1 MKFGDI
7 FAVLVVLLVLY
18 YVAMIALDIYKENLK
33 KQSEKE
39 KEPEVDIDIS
49 DEAGTFTPIQ
59 VRRDDIKPM
68 TQPKT
73 QPENTD
79 MTDSKAQE
87 SESDKVKPDETKVTS
102 ENIDQPASPEQKDKP
117 SDSEKPNDAY
127 DPKSWE
133 IPQSVIDEHR
143 GKSTD
148 DSPESGGQN
157 SVHAEKTDETSYDGP
172 ILNVRKTY
180 REPCMSNGMPVE
192 NLVQFTNEVSN
203 DGTADLQNIVM
214 KCDAA

>member
-59 VRRDDIKPM
+59 VSRDDIKPV

-79 MTDSKAQE
+79 KTDSKAKE

-102 ENIDQPASPEQKDKP
+102 ENIDKPASPEQKDKP

-143 GKSTD
+143 GKSAD
-148 DSPESGGQN
+148 DSPES
-157 SVHAEKTDETSYDGP
+157 VPAEKTDETSDDGP
-172 ILNVRKTY
+172 ILNVRRTY

>member
-59 VRRDDIKPM
+59 VRRDDIKPV

-73 QPENTD
+73 QSENTD
-79 MTDSKAQE
+79 KTDSKAKE

-102 ENIDQPASPEQKDKP
+102 ENIDKPASPEQKDKP

-143 GKSTD
+143 GKSAD
-148 DSPESGGQN
+148 DSPES
-157 SVHAEKTDETSYDGP
+157 VPAEKTDETSDDGP

>member
-59 VRRDDIKPM
+59 VRRDDIKPV

-79 MTDSKAQE
+79 KTDSKAKE

-102 ENIDQPASPEQKDKP
+102 ENIDKPASPEQKDKP

-143 GKSTD
+143 GKSAD
-148 DSPESGGQN
+148 DSPESLP
-157 SVHAEKTDETSYDGP
+157 AEKTDETSDDGP

-180 REPCMSNGMPVE
+180 REHCMSNGMPVE

>member
-7 FAVLVVLLVLY
+7 FTVLVVLLVLY

-49 DEAGTFTPIQ
+49 DEVGTFTPIQ
-59 VRRDDIKPM
+59 VRRDDIKPV

-79 MTDSKAQE
+79 KTDSKAKE

-102 ENIDQPASPEQKDKP
+102 ENIDKPASPEQKDKP

-143 GKSTD
+143 GKSAD
-148 DSPESGGQN
+148 DSPES
-157 SVHAEKTDETSYDGP
+157 VPAEKTDETSDDGP

>member
-59 VRRDDIKPM
+59 VRRDDIKPV

-79 MTDSKAQE
+79 KTDSKVKE

-102 ENIDQPASPEQKDKP
+102 ENIDKPASPEQKDKP

-143 GKSTD
+143 GKSAD
-148 DSPESGGQN
+148 DSPES
-157 SVHAEKTDETSYDGP
+157 VPAEKTDETSDDGP

>member
-59 VRRDDIKPM
+59 VSRDDIKPV

-79 MTDSKAQE
+79 KTDSKAKE

-102 ENIDQPASPEQKDKP
+102 ENIDKPASPEQKDKT
-117 SDSEKPNDAY
+117 SDSEKSNDAY

-143 GKSTD
+143 GKSAD
-148 DSPESGGQN
+148 DSPESGGQK
-157 SVHAEKTDETSYDGP
+157 SVPAEKTDETSDDGP

>member
-59 VRRDDIKPM
+59 VSRDDIKPV

-79 MTDSKAQE
+79 KTDSKTKE

-102 ENIDQPASPEQKDKP
+102 ENIDKPASPEQKDKP

-143 GKSTD
+143 GKSAD
-148 DSPESGGQN
+148 DSPESGGQK
-157 SVHAEKTDETSYDGP
+157 SVTAEKTDETSDDGP

-180 REPCMSNGMPVE
+180 REPCMSNGMSVE

>member
-59 VRRDDIKPM
+59 VRRDDIKPV
-68 TQPKT
+68 TQSKT

-79 MTDSKAQE
+79 KTDSKAKE

-102 ENIDQPASPEQKDKP
+102 ENIDKPASPEQKDKP

-143 GKSTD
+143 GKSAD
-148 DSPESGGQN
+148 DSPES
-157 SVHAEKTDETSYDGP
+157 VPAEKTDETSDDGP

>member
-59 VRRDDIKPM
+59 VSRDDIKPV

-79 MTDSKAQE
+79 KTDSKAKE

-102 ENIDQPASPEQKDKP
+102 ENIDKPASPEQKDKP

-143 GKSTD
+143 GKSAD
-148 DSPESGGQN
+148 DSPESGGQK
-157 SVHAEKTDETSYDGP
+157 SVPAEKTDETSDDGP
-172 ILNVRKTY
+172 ILNVRRTY

>member
-59 VRRDDIKPM
+59 VRRDDIKPV

-79 MTDSKAQE
+79 KTDSKAKE

-102 ENIDQPASPEQKDKP
+102 ENIDKPASPEQKDKP

-143 GKSTD
+143 GKSAD
-148 DSPESGGQN
+148 GSPES
-157 SVHAEKTDETSYDGP
+157 VPAEKTDETSDDGP

>member
-59 VRRDDIKPM
+59 VSRDDIKPV

-79 MTDSKAQE
+79 KTDSKAKE

-102 ENIDQPASPEQKDKP
+102 ENIDKPASPEQKDKT
-117 SDSEKPNDAY
+117 SDSEKSNDAY

-143 GKSTD
+143 GKSAD
-148 DSPESGGQN
+148 DSPES
-157 SVHAEKTDETSYDGP
+157 VPAEKTDETSDDGP

>member
-59 VRRDDIKPM
+59 VRRDDIKPV

-79 MTDSKAQE
+79 KTDSKAKE

-102 ENIDQPASPEQKDKP
+102 ENIDKPSSPEQKDKP

-143 GKSTD
+143 GKSAD
-148 DSPESGGQN
+148 DSPES
-157 SVHAEKTDETSYDGP
+157 VPAEKTDETSDDGP

>member
-59 VRRDDIKPM
+59 VRRDDIKPV

-79 MTDSKAQE
+79 KTDSKAKE

-102 ENIDQPASPEQKDKP
+102 ENIDKPASPEQKDKP

-127 DPKSWE
+127 DSKSWE

-143 GKSTD
+143 GKSAD
-148 DSPESGGQN
+148 DSPES
-157 SVHAEKTDETSYDGP
+157 VPAEKTDETSDDGP

>member
-7 FAVLVVLLVLY
+7 FAALVVLLVLY

-59 VRRDDIKPM
+59 VRRDDIKPV

-79 MTDSKAQE
+79 KTDSKAKE

-102 ENIDQPASPEQKDKP
+102 ENIDKPASPEQKDKP

-143 GKSTD
+143 GKSAD
-148 DSPESGGQN
+148 DSPES
-157 SVHAEKTDETSYDGP
+157 VPAEKTDETSDDGP

>member
-59 VRRDDIKPM
+59 VRRDDIKPV

-73 QPENTD
+73 QSENTD
-79 MTDSKAQE
+79 KTDSKAKE

-102 ENIDQPASPEQKDKP
+102 ENIDKPASPEPKDKP

-143 GKSTD
+143 GKSAD
-148 DSPESGGQN
+148 DSPESGGQK
-157 SVHAEKTDETSYDGP
+157 SAPAGKPDEKLDDGP

>member
-59 VRRDDIKPM
+59 VRRDDIKPV

-79 MTDSKAQE
+79 KTDSKAKE

-102 ENIDQPASPEQKDKP
+102 ENIDKPASPEQKDKT

-143 GKSTD
+143 GKSAD
-148 DSPESGGQN
+148 DSPES
-157 SVHAEKTDETSYDGP
+157 VPAEKTDETSDDGP

-180 REPCMSNGMPVE
+180 REPCMSNGMQVE

>member
-33 KQSEKE
+33 NQSEKE

-59 VRRDDIKPM
+59 VSRDDIKPV

-79 MTDSKAQE
+79 KTDSKAKE

-102 ENIDQPASPEQKDKP
+102 ENIDKPASPEQKDKP

-133 IPQSVIDEHR
+133 IPQSVIDEYR
-143 GKSTD
+143 GKSAD
-148 DSPESGGQN
+148 DSPESGGQK
-157 SVHAEKTDETSYDGP
+157 SVPAEKTDETSDDGP
-172 ILNVRKTY
+172 ILNVRRTY

>member
-59 VRRDDIKPM
+59 VRRDDIKPV

-79 MTDSKAQE
+79 KTDSKAKE

-102 ENIDQPASPEQKDKP
+102 ENIDKPASPEQKDKP

-143 GKSTD
+143 GMSAD
-148 DSPESGGQN
+148 DSPES
-157 SVHAEKTDETSYDGP
+157 VPAEKTDETSDDGP

>member
-59 VRRDDIKPM
+59 VSRDDIKPV

-79 MTDSKAQE
+79 KTDSKAKE
-87 SESDKVKPDETKVTS
+87 SESDKVKPDETKGTS
-102 ENIDQPASPEQKDKP
+102 ENIDKPASPEQKDKP
-117 SDSEKPNDAY
+117 SDSEKPNHAY

-143 GKSTD
+143 GKLSD
-148 DSPESGGQN
+148 DSPESGGQK
-157 SVHAEKTDETSYDGP
+157 SAPAEKADEEPEDGP

>member
-59 VRRDDIKPM
+59 VRRDDIKPV

-79 MTDSKAQE
+79 KTDSKAKE

-102 ENIDQPASPEQKDKP
+102 ENIDKPASPEQKDKP

-143 GKSTD
+143 GKSAD
-148 DSPESGGQN
+148 DSSES
-157 SVHAEKTDETSYDGP
+157 VPAEKTDETSDDGP

>member
-33 KQSEKE
+33 KQSEKD
-39 KEPEVDIDIS
+39 KDPEVDIDIS

-59 VRRDDIKPM
+59 VSRDDIKPV
-68 TQPKT
+68 TTPKN

-79 MTDSKAQE
+79 NTDSKSKE
-87 SESDKVKPDETKVTS
+87 SEPDKAKPDESRESS
-102 ENIDQPASPEQKDKP
+102 EKKDKP
-117 SDSEKPNDAY
+117 ETPEKKETPSDSDKPNDAY

-143 GKSTD
+143 GKSAD
-148 DSPESGGQN
+148 DSPESVGQK
-157 SVHAEKTDETSYDGP
+157 SVPAEKPDEKPDDGP
-172 ILNVRKTY
+172 RLNVRRTY

>member
-33 KQSEKE
+33 NQSEKE

-59 VRRDDIKPM
+59 VRRDDIKPV

-79 MTDSKAQE
+79 KTDSKAKE

-102 ENIDQPASPEQKDKP
+102 ENIDKPASPEQKDKP

-143 GKSTD
+143 GKSAD
-148 DSPESGGQN
+148 DSPESGGQK
-157 SVHAEKTDETSYDGP
+157 SVPAEKTDETSDDGP
-172 ILNVRKTY
+172 ILNVRRTY